1 LTLIPFSCKIY
12 TYTEEKEE
20 NMNLSIGTKVRW
32 ESAAGVKRGTIKNV
46 VLSPAANGVIT
57 PWIDVE
63 SLVQISDMYELKSVR
78 LCASDGNLKA
88 MRVALVA

>member
-1 LTLIPFSCKIY
+1 
-12 TYTEEKEE
+12 
-20 NMNLSIGTKVRW
+20 MNLAIGNQVRW
-32 ESAAGVKRGTIKNV
+32 ESAAGVKFGTIKNI
-46 VLSPAANGVIT
+46 VLSPAANDKVT

-63 SLVQISDMYELKSVR
+63 SLVQISDMYQLRSVR